1 MYFRLLN
8 RHDYSEYI
16 QLLNEFRETDL
27 TQDQFNK
34 IFKDV
39 CESSQ
44 IWLLINSET
53 RTIVGTGT
61 IIYETKFIHNGGIVA
76 HIEDIII
83 KSSEKGKGYGKL
95 LLEHLIFKSKEK
107 KCYKIILNCS
117 SEVSKFYEKCGFTQK
132 NFQMEIRNL
141 EF

>member
-8 RHDYSEYI
+8 RHDYFEYI
-16 QLLNEFRETDL
+16 QLLNEFRQTDL
-27 TQDQFNK
+27 THEQFNK
-34 IFKDV
+34 IFNDV
-39 CESSQ
+39 CEKGQ
-44 IWLLINSET
+44 VWLLINSET
-53 RTIVGTGT
+53 RKILGTGT

-83 KSSEKGKGYGKL
+83 KTDEKGKGFGKI
-95 LLEHLIFKSKEK
+95 LLEHLILKSKEK
-107 KCYKIILNCS
+107 KCYKVILNCS
-117 SEVSKFYEKCGFTQK
+117 PEVSKFYEKCGFTQK